1 MIKQEAEDFLPLVN
15 NVEYFKLVQE
25 YAEYRIK
32 QLHRSLEGIVDTN
45 EMLRVQGQIRELRR
59 FETLRTEVQNP
70 TDIIKTVRIKDR

>member
-45 EMLRVQGQIRELRR
+45 
-59 FETLRTEVQNP
+59 P